1 MEPVKSGVKRRLASL
16 PGALLDLLYPRRCAW
31 CGVVSAASPCAKC
44 GEKLAAVEFG
54 AGPVAL
60 AMTEERSGGMHIGRV
75 YACYFY
81 EPPVQDAIH
90 RFKFEDE
97 PGLAAELGA
106 KMGEAY
112 AACGLAGRY
121 DAAIPV
127 PVSPGTLRRRGYNQ
141 SALLAAELCGACGLA
156 FAIGVLE
163 KTTETVQQMTLGRN
177 ERMKNVQGAY
187 ETVDPAQIAQK
198 RILLVDDVATTGSTL
213 NECAKVLL
221 AAGAANV
228 DALCLAAAGQ
238 R

>member
-1 MEPVKSGVKRRLASL
+1 MEPVKSGVKLRLASL

-31 CGVVSAASPCAKC
+31 CGVVSAASPCAQC
-44 GEKLAAVEFG
+44 GEKLAAVGFG
-54 AGPVAL
+54 SGPVAL
-60 AMTEERSGGMHIGRV
+60 AVAEEHSGLHIGRV

-97 PGLAAELGA
+97 PGLAAALGA
-106 KMGEAY
+106 KMAEAY

-121 DAAIPV
+121 DMAIPV

-141 SALLAAELCGACGLA
+141 SALLAKELCGACGLVFTMEA
-156 FAIGVLE
+156 LE

-187 ETVDPAQIAQK
+187 EVADPAQIAQK

-221 AAGAANV
+221 AAGAADV

>member
-1 MEPVKSGVKRRLASL
+1 MAGAGKGMKERLAAL
-16 PGALLDLLYPRRCAW
+16 PGAVLDLLYPRRCAW
-31 CGVVSAASPCAKC
+31 CGEVSAASPCAKC
-44 GEKLAAVEFG
+44 GGKLANTAFG
-54 AGPVAL
+54 VAPVAL
-60 AMTEERSGGMHIGRV
+60 AVVEEGSLYIGRV
-75 YACYFY
+75 YACFHY

-97 PGLAAELGA
+97 PGLAPELGA
-106 KMGEAY
+106 KLAAGY
-112 AACGLAGRY
+112 TACGLDGRY
-121 DAAIPV
+121 GAAVPV

-141 SALLAAELCGACGLA
+141 SALLAEQLCGACGLA
-156 FAIGVLE
+156 LAADALK
-163 KTTETVQQMTLGRN
+163 KTTETVQQMTLGKK

-187 ETVDPAQIAQK
+187 EVAGPAQIAEK

-221 AAGAANV
+221 AAGAAAV